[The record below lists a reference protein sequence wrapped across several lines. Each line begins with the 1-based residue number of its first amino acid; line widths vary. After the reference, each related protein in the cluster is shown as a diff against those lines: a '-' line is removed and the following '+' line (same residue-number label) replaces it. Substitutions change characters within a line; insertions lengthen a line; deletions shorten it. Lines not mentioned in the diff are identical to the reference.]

1 MERRTTVYEA
11 SQQFDEILREVADR
25 ENSYVLERSGEA
37 VVAVVP
43 MRVYEDWQRQQ
54 ALDLLRQAQRNAGD
68 QNELLRKR
76 KELFDLIH
84 QAQENLILTDEV
96 EVQQIVDEAIHE
108 VRAEM
113 KIKRAMAAPL
123 IT

>member
-84 QAQENLILTDEV
+84 QAQENSILTDEV

>member
-54 ALDLLRQAQRNAGD
+54 ALDLLRQAQRNADIGEEEAE
-68 QNELLRKR
+68 QLVAEEISAMRAIR
-76 KELFDLIH
+76 PTSI
-84 QAQENLILTDEV
+84 TGV
-96 EVQQIVDEAIHE
+96 E
-108 VRAEM
+108 R
-113 KIKRAMAAPL
+113 
-123 IT
+123 

>member
-37 VVAVVP
+37 VVP

-54 ALDLLRQAQRNAGD
+54 ALDLLRQAQRNADIGEEEAE
-68 QNELLRKR
+68 QLVAEEISAMRAIR
-76 KELFDLIH
+76 PTSI
-84 QAQENLILTDEV
+84 TGV
-96 EVQQIVDEAIHE
+96 E
-108 VRAEM
+108 R
-113 KIKRAMAAPL
+113 
-123 IT
+123 

>member
-1 MERRTTVYEA
+1 MEKRTTVYEA

-25 ENSYVLERSGEA
+25 ENSYILERSGEA
-37 VVAVVP
+37 VAVVVP

-84 QAQENLILTDEV
+84 QAQENSILTDEV
-96 EVQQIVDEAIHE
+96 EVQQIVDEAIRE